1 MGTVSKVF
9 HVGGECHIREDLVSH
24 TEELALS
31 PERFEAIRRR
41 GRGPEV
47 SCVEEG
53 GFEKS

>member
-1 MGTVSKVF
+1 MVSKVF